1 MFVRARKSVYNF
13 PMSNELENLGFS
25 LRIDSSKSVN
35 YVNYQAESLLKEAL
49 GGKQNSFSFLR
60 QIIIKND
67 TDEDARDVRLSF
79 KANPEFFEIQPI
91 RITCLE
97 KKKETIVDSFKITL
111 DPLKL
116 YSLNEAMPGSLV
128 ATITSETG
136 EMLAT
141 SSVDIR
147 NSAFD
152 DYQSHDPNA
161 VLEDIDALYL
171 ACQQSGIRY
180 STTPASFEKVFQRVR
195 LPHEVI
201 EERVGNCLDTSLL
214 FCSLLENVGLRPILI
229 VTHSHALVGCWL
241 EELSFPTSKEDN
253 LQTLLNNASEGF
265 NHLALINVVDF
276 TEGNEITFDKAMADA
291 KDFLEKE
298 KKFAYALDIKMCRKE
313 WILPVPTKK
322 EKEDGTIYFDFP
334 SISSMD
340 YALPNIDVTNRR
352 FLPEDA
358 K

>member
-1 MFVRARKSVYNF
+1 
-13 PMSNELENLGFS
+13 MSNELENLGFS

-60 QIIIKND
+60 QIVIRND

-128 ATITSETG
+128 ATITNETG

-147 NSAFD
+147 FLPIEESA
-152 DYQSHDPNA
+152 SS
-161 VLEDIDALYL
+161 EWIDEIL
-171 ACQQSGIRY
+171 
-180 STTPASFEKVFQRVR
+180 ASF
-195 LPHEVI
+195 
-201 EERVGNCLDTSLL
+201 
-214 FCSLLENVGLRPILI
+214 
-229 VTHSHALVGCWL
+229 VTPNDPLV
-241 EELSFPTSKEDN
+241 KK
-253 LQTLLNNASEGF
+253 
-265 NHLALINVVDF
+265 LAA
-276 TEGNEITFDKAMADA
+276 KAAA
-291 KDFLEKE
+291 
-298 KKFAYALDIKMCRKE
+298 I
-313 WILPVPTKK
+313 
-322 EKEDGTIYFDFP
+322 
-334 SISSMD
+334 
-340 YALPNIDVTNRR
+340 
-352 FLPEDA
+352 
-358 K
+358 